1 MGHRVDLAKQ
11 AKWLATVQ
19 RWQRSRLSVR
29 EFCRQQQVNEAS
41 FYEWRRVLRERG
53 LLGEAKASSD
63 ASAFVQVSTPPAES
77 ADGVIEVVL
86 NQRRVLRV
94 RPGFDADAV
103 LQLVRLLE
111 EPAC

>member
-29 EFCRQQQVNEAS
+29 EFCRQHQVNEAS

-53 LLGEAKASSD
+53 LLAEPARAKT
-63 ASAFVQVSTPPAES
+63 SAFVRVSTPLVEPADN
-77 ADGVIEVVL
+77 AIEVVL
-86 NQRRVLRV
+86 HQGRLLRV